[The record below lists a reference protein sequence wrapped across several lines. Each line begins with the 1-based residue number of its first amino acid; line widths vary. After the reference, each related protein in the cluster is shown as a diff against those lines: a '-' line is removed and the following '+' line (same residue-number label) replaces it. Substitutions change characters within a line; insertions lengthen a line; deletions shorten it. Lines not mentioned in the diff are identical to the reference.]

1 MREMIAALLFAG
13 TTAAAAYEPFPC
25 LELHA
30 GPSFDFR
37 APAAERER
45 YAQLRAAAPKTSPA
59 SKVDDPFAINFGI
72 SGSWFEPGTSGQGM
86 FIDVVP
92 SRDLVVVAW
101 FTHAALSS
109 DATPGE
115 QRWFTATGSY
125 RGDSATL
132 DVFLSR
138 GGRFDAPPAPAA
150 AQIGTLTLR
159 FRDCN
164 RGTADYVLRENGVR
178 GSGDPATGPTLAG
191 RIELSRVTPDV
202 TCVALTTAGV
212 RGKYALVGATVLPMD
227 DDRVLPDHTVLVDG
241 ERIVAIG
248 PDGSIVSPAG
258 TTVIPAGGRWLMP
271 GLIDLHTHEG
281 PGVDNWPNDIEGNL
295 LMSLANGI
303 TSIGNMGD
311 FTGSLAALR
320 GAVRAGNIAGPEIYV
335 GYFARG
341 GADGGNADTFARS
354 AVEARAL
361 VQRAKAER
369 YDFIK
374 TYDQL
379 TRPALEAIFD
389 EARTLGLPVLGHGN
403 NAIPLQ
409 DLYSLG
415 QRMVVHASI
424 INRPAG
430 LGGIADATE
439 IPAAAA
445 QLLERRIF
453 LGGTLATSEIITNFG
468 LDTIEGRDPLVRVQ
482 SQEGV
487 EFMHDLALQSWRQM
501 LQFRADIRAPVDRR
515 PTFAFIRQYTKAL
528 HDAGVPLIAGSDS
541 IGIPG
546 MVPGFTLL
554 RELEIYREMGL
565 SGSAVLATATRN
577 TGRLL
582 RELRPAERVGTIE
595 AGARAD
601 LVLLD
606 ADPRT
611 ELRTFR
617 QPRGVMAA
625 GRWYPGEVLSA
636 RLEALRD
643 GR

>member
-1 MREMIAALLFAG
+1 
-13 TTAAAAYEPFPC
+13 
-25 LELHA
+25 
-30 GPSFDFR
+30 
-37 APAAERER
+37 
-45 YAQLRAAAPKTSPA
+45 
-59 SKVDDPFAINFGI
+59 
-72 SGSWFEPGTSGQGM
+72 
-86 FIDVVP
+86 
-92 SRDLVVVAW
+92 
-101 FTHAALSS
+101 
-109 DATPGE
+109 
-115 QRWFTATGSY
+115 
-125 RGDSATL
+125 
-132 DVFLSR
+132 
-138 GGRFDAPPAPAA
+138 
-150 AQIGTLTLR
+150 
-159 FRDCN
+159 
-164 RGTADYVLRENGVR
+164 
-178 GSGDPATGPTLAG
+178 
-191 RIELSRVTPDV
+191 
-202 TCVALTTAGV
+202 
-212 RGKYALVGATVLPMD
+212 
-227 DDRVLPDHTVLVDG
+227 
-241 ERIVAIG
+241 
-248 PDGSIVSPAG
+248 
-258 TTVIPAGGRWLMP
+258 
-271 GLIDLHTHEG
+271 
-281 PGVDNWPNDIEGNL
+281 
-295 LMSLANGI
+295 
-303 TSIGNMGD
+303 
-311 FTGSLAALR
+311 
-320 GAVRAGNIAGPEIYV
+320 
-335 GYFARG
+335 
-341 GADGGNADTFARS
+341 
-354 AVEARAL
+354 VEARAL